1 MQRSAIARAVFSE
14 HPILML
20 DEATSALDETTAR
33 QLLENLRRMTD
44 KTVLMV
50 THRADQADF
59 LTGSCLFP
67 KMASDRNAK
76 QGNVMKFWKSKTF
89 AVGVIIV
96 CSALLI
102 ELSWM
107 NRQQERRRLAQM
119 RALQQQ
125 AAPYEQEIR
134 EIQSELSK
142 REKAIS
148 ANTDISGA
156 VPCFQI
162 SSAKDIE
169 VVKELSAG
177 RTFTPTILLNC
188 SLGKEVLRDIIKA
201 SAAENYEFVLFIRSM
216 QDDTLD
222 TAAELQE
229 IIAEYTTVWEPVV
242 LLRNQADTKATRALL
257 AQHGYQTLFRYR
269 TDLDNGAQDE
279 TLYLSYGFILATT
292 SSSRLTAMLTSA
304 HTSMAI
310 CFDLD
315 NLHDHT
321 LAEKDITDCLN
332 VLDEYVSEKKLEY
345 RDADT
350 AFWVLAQ
357 KEGRAERAKAEFD
370 RYAQQQKARIKE
382 LQDII
387 SEIYSH

>member
-1 MQRSAIARAVFSE
+1 
-14 HPILML
+14 
-20 DEATSALDETTAR
+20 
-33 QLLENLRRMTD
+33 
-44 KTVLMV
+44 
-50 THRADQADF
+50 
-59 LTGSCLFP
+59 
-67 KMASDRNAK
+67 
-76 QGNVMKFWKSKTF
+76 MKFWKSKTF

-96 CSALLI
+96 CSVLLI
-102 ELSWM
+102 GLSWM

-134 EIQSELSK
+134 KIQSELDK

-156 VPCFQI
+156 IPCFEI

-169 VVKELSAG
+169 VVKELSADYA
-177 RTFTPTILLNC
+177 FTPTILLDC
-188 SLGKEVLRDIIKA
+188 SLDKETLRDIIKA
-201 SAAENYEFVLFIRSM
+201 SAAENYKFVLFIRSM
-216 QDDTLD
+216 GDDTLD
-222 TAAELQE
+222 TVADLQE
-229 IIAEYTTVWEPVV
+229 MIAECTTGWEPIV
-242 LLRNQADTKATRALL
+242 LLRNPDDTQENRALL
-257 AQHGYQTLFRYR
+257 AQRGYQTLFRYR
-269 TDLDNGAQDE
+269 TDLDDGTQGE
-279 TLYLSYGFILATT
+279 ILYLPYGFLRATT
-292 SSSRLTAMLTSA
+292 SSSHLTTTLVSA

-315 NLHDHT
+315 NLHNHT

-350 AFWVLAQ
+350 AFLVLAQ
-357 KEGRAERAKAEFD
+357 KEGKTERAKAEFD

-382 LQDII
+382 LRDIV
-387 SEIYSH
+387 SEIYSHWDEY

>member
-1 MQRSAIARAVFSE
+1 
-14 HPILML
+14 
-20 DEATSALDETTAR
+20 
-33 QLLENLRRMTD
+33 
-44 KTVLMV
+44 
-50 THRADQADF
+50 
-59 LTGSCLFP
+59 
-67 KMASDRNAK
+67 
-76 QGNVMKFWKSKTF
+76 MKFWKSKTF

-102 ELSWM
+102 GLSWM
-107 NRQQERRRLAQM
+107 NRQQERRRLSQM

-134 EIQSELSK
+134 EIQSELDK

-156 VPCFQI
+156 VPCFRV

-169 VVKELSAG
+169 LVKKLSAG
-177 RTFTPTILLNC
+177 HAFTPTILLNC
-188 SLGKEVLRDIIKA
+188 SLDKETLRDIIKA
-201 SAAENYEFVLFIRSM
+201 SAAENYDFVLFIHSM

-222 TAAELQE
+222 TVADLQE
-229 IIAEYTTVWEPVV
+229 MIAKYTTVWKPIV
-242 LLRNQADTKATRALL
+242 LLRNQDDTQENRALL

-269 TDLDNGAQDE
+269 TNLDDGIQDE
-279 TLYLSYGFILATT
+279 ILYLPYGALLATV
-292 SSSRLTAMLTSA
+292 SSSRLITALVSA

-315 NLHDHT
+315 SLHDHT

-332 VLDEYVSEKKLEY
+332 VLDEYVSEKTLEY

-357 KEGRAERAKAEFD
+357 KEGKTERAKAEFD
-370 RYAQQQKARIKE
+370 RYEQQQEARLKE
-382 LQDII
+382 LRDIV
-387 SEIYSH
+387 SEIYSHWNEY

>member
-1 MQRSAIARAVFSE
+1 
-14 HPILML
+14 
-20 DEATSALDETTAR
+20 
-33 QLLENLRRMTD
+33 
-44 KTVLMV
+44 
-50 THRADQADF
+50 
-59 LTGSCLFP
+59 
-67 KMASDRNAK
+67 
-76 QGNVMKFWKSKTF
+76 MKFWKSKTF

-96 CSALLI
+96 CSVLLI
-102 ELSWM
+102 GLSWM

-134 EIQSELSK
+134 EIQSKLDE

-156 VPCFQI
+156 IPCFEI

-169 VVKELSAG
+169 LVKELSAG
-177 RTFTPTILLNC
+177 HAFTPTILLNC
-188 SLGKEVLRDIIKA
+188 SLDKEMLRDIIKA
-201 SAAENYEFVLFIRSM
+201 SAAENYDFVLFIRSM

-229 IIAEYTTVWEPVV
+229 MIAEYTTGWEPIV
-242 LLRNQADTKATRALL
+242 LLRNPEDTQENRALL
-257 AQHGYQTLFRYR
+257 AQRGYQTLFRYR
-269 TDLDNGAQDE
+269 TDLDDGTQDE
-279 TLYLSYGFILATT
+279 MLYLPYGFLRATT
-292 SSSRLTAMLTSA
+292 SGSRLTDTLVSA

-315 NLHDHT
+315 NLHDNT

-350 AFWVLAQ
+350 AFLVLAQ
-357 KEGRAERAKAEFD
+357 KEGKTERAKAEFD
-370 RYAQQQKARIKE
+370 RYEQQQEARLKE
-382 LQDII
+382 LREIV
-387 SEIYSH
+387 SEIYSHWDEY